1 MKSLILA
8 AAVAGGLFATTRDA
22 HAQRRGTVYYTTP
35 TYSYPIYSSSSVYSY
50 PSSGGLVVTSGYT
63 PSGTVVTTGGTVYS
77 YPRYYNSG
85 YYNGGYYNSGF
96 YNTTPV
102 YYSSPGVTVTG
113 NGVYFGGWRRGWRR

>member
-1 MKSLILA
+1 MKSLFLA
-8 AAVAGGLFATTRDA
+8 AAVVAGLFATTQDA

-35 TYSYPIYSSSSVYSY
+35 TYSTPVYSY

-63 PSGTVVTTGGTVYS
+63 PSGTVITTGGTVYTS
-77 YPRYYNSG
+77 PSYYNSG
-85 YYNGGYYNSGF
+85 YYNGGYYNSGYYNNGF

-113 NGVYFGGWRRGWRR
+113 NGVYWNGGRRGWRW